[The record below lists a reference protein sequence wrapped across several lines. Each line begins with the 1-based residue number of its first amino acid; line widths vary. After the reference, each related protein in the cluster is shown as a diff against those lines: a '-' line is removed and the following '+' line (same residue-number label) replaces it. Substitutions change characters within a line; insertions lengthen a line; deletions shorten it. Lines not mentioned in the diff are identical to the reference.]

1 MRFILVLIAGL
12 AAAGAAGALRAAE
25 PSGAEAAA
33 LRKGRPYVEVRSD
46 PGGDGGMIR
55 ASIEIAAPPEVVFQV
70 VTDCDLA
77 PKMVTSLKSCRILKR
92 DPAGRWD
99 VREQVSKMTLLPSV
113 RNVFR
118 SEYDPPHHVSFHR
131 VDGDLRVYDGDW
143 WIEPVEGGS
152 RVTYESRVST
162 PFRVPGPLA
171 RWGMRMQVPQ
181 ALQALRRESLARVAG
196 AAASNG
202 RDP

>member
-12 AAAGAAGALRAAE
+12 AAAGLVRAAE

-33 LRKGRPYVEVRSD
+33 LQKGRPYVEVRSD
-46 PGGDGGMIR
+46 RDGDAGMIR
-55 ASIEIAAPPEVVFQV
+55 AAIDIAAPPEVVFQV

-118 SEYDPPHHVSFHR
+118 SDYEQPNHVSFHR

-152 RVTYESRVST
+152 RVTYESRIST

-181 ALQALRRESLARVAG
+181 ALLALRRECLARVEGG
-196 AAASNG
+196 AVG
-202 RDP
+202 REH

>member
-12 AAAGAAGALRAAE
+12 AAAGLVRAAE
-25 PSGAEAAA
+25 PKGAGAAA
-33 LRKGRPYVEVRSD
+33 LRTGRPQVEVRSD
-46 PGGDGGMIR
+46 PAGDGGVIV
-55 ASIEIAAPPEVVFQV
+55 AAIDVAAPPEVVFQV

-77 PKMVTSLKSCRILKR
+77 PKMVTSLKSCRITAR

-118 SEYDPPHHVSFHR
+118 SVYDPPNHVHFHR
-131 VDGDLRVYDGDW
+131 VDGDLKIYEGDW
-143 WIEPVEGGS
+143 WIEPIDGGT
-152 RVTYESRVST
+152 RVTYESRIST

-181 ALQALRRESLARVAG
+181 ALLALRRESLARAPG
-196 AAASNG
+196 AAASHG
-202 RDP
+202 REP